1 MRSGRLIIFG
11 VSVFFCI
18 GLIALSA
25 TGLLSPIGGLLN
37 VPVAGAQRVVSGL
50 TRRANSFVN
59 DLANFQTLQQRNA
72 DLEKAFV
79 ALQAELVELRE
90 LKADYEQMSVQLGY
104 VNRIGNAQ
112 RQYKRADVIGRDTTG
127 LIRTLTINL
136 GTRDGLAAGMPVVTE
151 LGLVGRISAVTAIS
165 AQIRLLTDAG
175 SFVNTRLQETRE
187 EGRVV
192 PGSIRGTASGDL
204 RMTFIPLPIREND
217 RIADGEVV
225 ITSGIGGNF
234 PRGIIIGQVTSS
246 RLDDSRLFQE
256 AEVRSLVNF
265 DKLESVLVITNFE
278 PVDVST
284 VGGSSGSP

>member
-11 VSVFFCI
+11 VSIFFCI
-18 GLIALSA
+18 GVLALSA
-25 TGLLSPIGGLLN
+25 TGLLSPIGSVLN
-37 VPVAGAQRVVSGL
+37 IPVSGAQRAVAGL
-50 TRRANSFVN
+50 TRRVSNFIS
-59 DLANFQTLQQRNA
+59 DLSNFQTLQQRNS

-90 LKADYEQMSVQLGY
+90 IKADYDQIAKQLGY
-104 VNRIGNAQ
+104 INRAASAQ

-127 LIRTLTINL
+127 LLRTVTINL
-136 GTRDGLAAGMPVVTE
+136 GTRDGLAVGMPVVTE

-165 AQIRLLTDAG
+165 AQVRLITDPG
-175 SFVNTRLQETRE
+175 SFVNARLQDTRA
-187 EGRVV
+187 EGQVV
-192 PGSIRGTASGDL
+192 PGSIQGTASGDL
-204 RMTFIPLPIREND
+204 RMTFIPLPVKDSD

-234 PRGIIIGQVTSS
+234 PRGIIIGQVISS

-265 DKLESVLVITNFE
+265 SRLEYVLVITNFE
-278 PVDVST
+278 PIDLSNLGT
-284 VGGSSGSP
+284 PAPGQ